1 MAAALHTIESGASMS
16 GEDERGEGARIT
28 VHPHGELTAYFGRVS
43 RVDVPISPGITIDAL
58 LDRLGVPPGEVWVCA
73 RNGETVKPD
82 AALADG
88 DVLELFSP
96 VAGG

>member
-1 MAAALHTIESGASMS
+1 MES
-16 GEDERGEGARIT
+16 GARIT
-28 VHPHGELTAYFGRVS
+28 IHPHGELTAYFGRVS
-43 RVDVPISPGITIDAL
+43 RVVVPIEPGITIAAL
-58 LDRLGVPPGEVWVCA
+58 LRQLGVPAGEVWVCA

-82 AALADG
+82 AALANG